1 MAIYEEE
8 IQKNKEIIETAF
20 KDKKITESKYIE
32 LNLLINICQILCEAI
47 HKY

>member
-1 MAIYEEE
+1 MTTYNEE
-8 IQKNKEIIETAF
+8 IQKNKEKIETAF

-32 LNLLINICQILCEAI
+32 FNLLLSICQILCEVI